1 MFRQLIG
8 TEITVELKNDLC
20 IKGKLQSVDQ
30 FLNMKLVDTE
40 AVDAEKYP
48 HMVVSLSFPLLSL
61 YYYSLLASV
70 LCKQLFY

>member
-30 FLNMKLVDTE
+30 FLNMKLVETE
-40 AVDAEKYP
+40 AVDTEKYP
-48 HMVVSLSFPLLSL
+48 HMVFTFLHILIYH
-61 YYYSLLASV
+61 YYY
-70 LCKQLFY
+70 

>member
-30 FLNMKLVDTE
+30 YLNMKLVETE

-48 HMVVSLSFPLLSL
+48 HMVCSLFSPPLS
-61 YYYSLLASV
+61 
-70 LCKQLFY
+70 